1 MDKIKNSA
9 RLMTF
14 VGFAAKTRQLVSGAQ
29 GCEGAIKSK
38 EALVVLL
45 SAEVSQNTLKHYA
58 ELALFRGVPL
68 YQLDD
73 DRLGSAIGKPERKAV
88 CITGKQFADA
98 IINEINLN
106 LGVKE

>member
-1 MDKIKNSA
+1 MDKIKNGA

-14 VGFAAKTRQLVSGAQ
+14 VGFAAKTQQLVSGAQ
-29 GCEGAIKSK
+29 GCENAIKSK

-45 SAEVSQNTLKHYA
+45 SAAVSPNTLKHYA
-58 ELALFRGVPL
+58 DLALFRGVPV

-73 DRLGSAIGKPERKAV
+73 DRLGAAIGKPERKAV

-106 LGVKE
+106 LGVKK

>member
-1 MDKIKNSA
+1 MDKIKNST

-14 VGFAAKTRQLVSGAQ
+14 VGFAAKTRQLISGAQ
-29 GCEGAIKSK
+29 GCESAIKRK

-45 SAEVSQNTLKHYA
+45 SAEVSPNTREHYA
-58 ELALFRGVPL
+58 ELALFRGIPV

-73 DRLGSAIGKPERKAV
+73 DRLGAAIGKPERKAV

>member
-1 MDKIKNSA
+1 MDKIKNTP

-14 VGFAAKTRQLVSGAQ
+14 VGFAAKTRQLVSGAA

-45 SAEVSQNTLKHYA
+45 SADLSPGAVKNYA
-58 ELALFRGVPL
+58 DMALFRGIPL
-68 YQLDD
+68 YQLSDD
-73 DRLGSAIGKPERKAV
+73 ALGAAIGRPERKAV
-88 CITGKQFADA
+88 CITGRQFADA

-106 LGVKE
+106 LGVKK